1 MATRKPKDNP
11 AWSRFDEAVKQIAR
25 VPKKE
30 IERRERERLAKKN
43 GQRKHA

>member
-1 MATRKPKDNP
+1 MAKAEK
-11 AWSRFDEAVKQIAR
+11 AKSKEFERFDEAVKQIVR

-43 GQRKHA
+43 GQRKRS